1 MAWKLLPTDYTDAVW
16 SGLKRYTQVDN
27 SDGTVSFND
36 VTTYTNKEK
45 SFFGAKDANR
55 MNEALNYIM
64 SMLENGTNLYEEFQ
78 TYFTTQ
84 KELFKSSGDSSYQEL
99 TQYFVN
105 LKAQG
110 DSSLAQIEKTYE
122 KHMTTYESEQIAAFN
137 TWFAGIKGKLNED
150 IAGSL
155 QNQITE
161 VDERLAAL
169 EHMTLKN
176 LFTVPVAIDNTG
188 TTLLADDLGNA
199 IVADWKY
206 KEE

>member
-1 MAWKLLPTDYTDAVW
+1 
-16 SGLKRYTQVDN
+16 
-27 SDGTVSFND
+27 
-36 VTTYTNKEK
+36 
-45 SFFGAKDANR
+45 
-55 MNEALNYIM
+55 
-64 SMLENGTNLYEEFQ
+64 
-78 TYFTTQ
+78 
-84 KELFKSSGDSSYQEL
+84 
-99 TQYFVN
+99 
-105 LKAQG
+105 
-110 DSSLAQIEKTYE
+110 
-122 KHMTTYESEQIAAFN
+122 MTTYECEQTAAFN

-155 QNQITE
+155 QSQITE

-188 TTLLADDLGNA
+188 TTLLADDFGNA

>member
-1 MAWKLLPTDYTDAVW
+1 ML
-16 SGLKRYTQVDN
+16 
-27 SDGTVSFND
+27 VS
-36 VTTYTNKEK
+36 
-45 SFFGAKDANR
+45 
-55 MNEALNYIM
+55 
-64 SMLENGTNLYEEFQ
+64 
-78 TYFTTQ
+78 
-84 KELFKSSGDSSYQEL
+84 
-99 TQYFVN
+99 
-105 LKAQG
+105 
-110 DSSLAQIEKTYE
+110 
-122 KHMTTYESEQIAAFN
+122 
-137 TWFAGIKGKLNED
+137 FAGIKGKLNED